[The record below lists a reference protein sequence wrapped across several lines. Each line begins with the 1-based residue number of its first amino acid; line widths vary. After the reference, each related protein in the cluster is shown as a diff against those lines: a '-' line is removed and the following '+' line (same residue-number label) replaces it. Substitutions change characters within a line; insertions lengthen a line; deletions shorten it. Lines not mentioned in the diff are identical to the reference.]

1 MKIPEWNAK
10 GSAAIIIPTITVTNV
25 NRFSKLRAMD
35 VGINPRVV
43 NVVCLKISNQVYLY
57 VQKNNNEATIA
68 LYIIKIIQIVESNCL
83 NFKTLLPTKYFIHDN
98 FVSG

>member
-10 GSAAIIIPTITVTNV
+10 GNAAIIIPTITVTNV

-35 VGINPRVV
+35 VGINLPVV
-43 NVVCLKISNQVYLY
+43 NVVSLKISNQVFYMSK
-57 VQKNNNEATIA
+57 KNNKATIA
-68 LYIIKIIQIVESNCL
+68 VYIVKIIQIVESNCL
-83 NFKTLLPTKYFIHDN
+83 NFKTLLPTKYFIPDN